1 MKAVDADRKSG
12 RSFKTK
18 RDWES
23 TQEDLVIKLESFGFT
38 VNQAKVYLC
47 IVQSGKTRVG
57 KIAKTTQLH
66 RQDIYKLLPKLEKM
80 GLITRT
86 IDKPF
91 MIEAIP
97 IEKALETLILK
108 EKKKSEDR
116 IFHLENNLKEMI
128 DSIQRQPQIKDETQF
143 SLLST
148 DEAIRNRRTLMLKK
162 IRKEAQLVAS
172 IENIQTRSTNFRD
185 FLQTIART
193 KAKARLIVVTKEDDE
208 TTKRAIEKIAPF
220 AGQFTAKSI
229 VKTACKN
236 YQIIDNREIWIAT
249 QQKTETGLPCI
260 LCTNDQN
267 IIEVYKENFRKAWT
281 RAKTAIVVGVAVS
294 SLTYISFLWTY

>member
-1 MKAVDADRKSG
+1 
-12 RSFKTK
+12 
-18 RDWES
+18 
-23 TQEDLVIKLESFGFT
+23 
-38 VNQAKVYLC
+38 
-47 IVQSGKTRVG
+47 
-57 KIAKTTQLH
+57 
-66 RQDIYKLLPKLEKM
+66 M
-80 GLITRT
+80 GLITKT

-97 IEKALETLILK
+97 IEKSLETLILK
-108 EKKKSEDR
+108 ERKKSEDR

-128 DSIQRQPQIKDETQF
+128 DSIQRQPEIKEETQF

-172 IENIQTRSTNFRD
+172 LENIQTRSTNFRD

-208 TTKRAIEKIAPF
+208 TTKQAIEKIAPF
-220 AGQFTAKSI
+220 SGQFIAKSI
-229 VKTACKN
+229 DKTACKN
-236 YQIIDNREIWIAT
+236 YQIIDNKEIWIAT
-249 QQKTETGLPCI
+249 QQKTETGLPCM

-281 RAKTAIVVGVAVS
+281 RAKTAIVVSVAVS
-294 SLTYISFLWTY
+294 SLTCISFFMDLLA